1 MKRTLL
7 VFLLVNLMLSACAPV
22 SAPTSTP
29 APSATP
35 LPTATATPTSTPTA
49 TPTTT
54 PISTPIPTPTLTA
67 VPWKETV
74 VVNGAY
80 PLVFSNVRNDYQ
92 HYPVIGTAIDG
103 TVGDVKVRVSMEIV
117 TTEDT
122 PKDFANGI
130 YFENTLRAGLETIKD
145 QNRYRA
151 LFLGYQHGAWFV
163 TYQRGNDFVLYERYL
178 VTPNKKQELTLLID
192 RNGESIQIS
201 APGKAA
207 KTYRLS
213 APLYDVKGTM
223 GVVAQTSAHSGL
235 VISYLSVSQEPSAS
249 FTQQETEPSLR
260 ALAEKCG
267 ITIGSAAGTWP
278 FLYDPQYQQVLSREF
293 NLLVPEGEFDWVW
306 LIRPSR
312 DQYDFVAA
320 DQLINFAIQHNM
332 KIRAYLLPSGN
343 PNTLPDWLTKGNYSR
358 DELLSI
364 VKDHIDTVIS
374 RYKGRISEW
383 LVASETIWDGKFVS
397 WNFWL
402 SKIGMEYIEHVFR
415 WAKEADPDAVLI
427 YEFDRNEGLDAQ
439 SNAVY
444 DHIKQLRE
452 KGVPI
457 DAVGM
462 EMHLFAK
469 NPPTKERML
478 ENMRRY
484 RQIGVKVYVME
495 LDVNLYG
502 VSGTPQEKLALQ
514 AKIYKDVLE
523 ACLESGNCESY
534 TMWGFTDRSSWVLRP
549 VYPFGGGE
557 APLIFDETFNP
568 KPAYF
573 AIRDVLSQCVN
584 R

>member
-1 MKRTLL
+1 M
-7 VFLLVNLMLSACAPV
+7 
-22 SAPTSTP
+22 PTV
-29 APSATP
+29 
-35 LPTATATPTSTPTA
+35 TATPTVMPTV
-49 TPTTT
+49 T
-54 PISTPIPTPTLTA
+54 PTPTVTP
-67 VPWKETV
+67 VPWNETV
-74 VVNGAY
+74 VVDAGH

-103 TVGDVKVRVSMEIV
+103 TAGDVKIQISMEIV

-145 QNRYRA
+145 QSRYRA

-178 VTPNKKQELTLLID
+178 VTSNKKQELTLLIN
-192 RNGESIQIS
+192 RNGEYIQIS
-201 APGKAA
+201 APGRSAKKYKLPAA
-207 KTYRLS
+207 
-213 APLYDVKGTM
+213 LYDAKGTM
-223 GVVAQTSAHSGL
+223 GIVTQTSAHSEL
-235 VISYLSVSQEPSAS
+235 KISYLSISQESSAS
-249 FTQQETEPSLR
+249 VIQQETEPSLR

-267 ITIGSAAGTWP
+267 ITIGTAAGTWP

-306 LIRPSR
+306 LIRPSSG
-312 DQYDFVAA
+312 QYDFIAA
-320 DQLINFAIQHNM
+320 DQLINFATQHDM

-343 PNTLPDWLTKGNYSR
+343 TNTLPDWLTKGNYSR
-358 DELLSI
+358 DEILSI
-364 VKDHIDTVIS
+364 VKNHIDTIVP
-374 RYKGRISEW
+374 RYKGKISEW
-383 LVASETIWDGKFVS
+383 LVASETIWDGKFVG

-402 SKIGMEYIEHVFR
+402 SRVGMDYIEKVFQ
-415 WAKEADPDAVLI
+415 WAREADPDATLI
-427 YEFDRNEGLDAQ
+427 YEFDRSEGLDNQ

-444 DHIKQLRE
+444 NHIRQLKE

-457 DAVGM
+457 DALGM

-469 NPPTKERML
+469 NPPTKASML
-478 ENMRRY
+478 ENMKRY
-484 RQIGVKVYVME
+484 GQIDVKVYVME

-514 AKIYKDVLE
+514 ARIYRDVLE

-534 TMWGFTDRSSWVLRP
+534 TMWGFTDRSSWILRP

-557 APLIFDETFNP
+557 APLIFDENFNP
-568 KPAYF
+568 KPAYL
-573 AIRDVLSQCVN
+573 AIRDVLSQCAN